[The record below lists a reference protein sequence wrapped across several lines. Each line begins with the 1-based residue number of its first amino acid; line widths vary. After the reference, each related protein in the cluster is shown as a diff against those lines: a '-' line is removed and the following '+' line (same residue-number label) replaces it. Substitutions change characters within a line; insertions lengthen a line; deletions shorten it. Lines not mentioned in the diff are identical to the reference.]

1 MSASDDL
8 LFAFREHL
16 RVKSYSPASIAT
28 YTDYLRGFFA
38 YLAEIGVKD
47 AKRVTRDHLEAYRL
61 RLAEHRVHGDRGY
74 SVSTLCLK
82 VRAVRRLF
90 EYLEAM
96 NRILVNP
103 AETFKEPKKETR
115 LPRVVL
121 TAKETRRVL
130 DAPDLSLE
138 IGIRDRAMMEVF
150 YSTGIRLEELL
161 RLSIFDCD
169 LQGGLL
175 RVNNGKGAKDRVV
188 PLGRHAVKFLQT
200 YLAKVRPSYAMG
212 NRAER
217 CLFVGRL
224 GAPLSQQA
232 VQKMVRNYAR
242 AAGIRKKVTPHTFRH
257 TFATELVRNGADI
270 TAVQRM
276 LGHADL
282 STTQLYTHVAGVE
295 VKKTHRLSH
304 PRERDTAVKEDIAP
318 DIRTVKEPRRRD

>member
-1 MSASDDL
+1 MSTFDDL

-38 YLAEIGVKD
+38 YLEEIGVKA

-61 RLAEHRVHGDRGY
+61 RLVEHRVHGDRGY

-121 TAKETRRVL
+121 TAKETRRIL
-130 DAPDLSLE
+130 DAPNLSLE
-138 IGIRDRAMMEVF
+138 IGIRDRAMLEVF
-150 YSTGIRLEELL
+150 YSTGVRLEELL
-161 RLSIFDCD
+161 RLTIFDCD

-188 PLGRHAVKFLQT
+188 PLGRHAMKFLQT

-224 GAPLSQQA
+224 GVPLSQQA
-232 VQKMVRNYAR
+232 VQKAVRNYAR

-270 TAVQRM
+270 TAVQKM

-282 STTQLYTHVAGVE
+282 SSTQLYTHVAGVE

-304 PRERDTAVKEDIAP
+304 PRERDAAVKEDIAP

>member
-1 MSASDDL
+1 
-8 LFAFREHL
+8 
-16 RVKSYSPASIAT
+16 
-28 YTDYLRGFFA
+28 
-38 YLAEIGVKD
+38 
-47 AKRVTRDHLEAYRL
+47 
-61 RLAEHRVHGDRGY
+61 
-74 SVSTLCLK
+74 
-82 VRAVRRLF
+82 VRRLF
-90 EYLEAM
+90 EYLEMM

-103 AETFKEPKKETR
+103 AEKFKEPKKETR

-121 TAKETRRVL
+121 TAKETRRIL
-130 DAPDLSLE
+130 DAPNLSLE
-138 IGIRDRAMMEVF
+138 IGIRDRAILEVF
-150 YSTGIRLEELL
+150 YSTGIRLGELL
-161 RLSIFDCD
+161 RLTIFDCD

-200 YLAKVRPSYAMG
+200 YLAKVRPRYTSWK
-212 NRAER
+212 RAER

-224 GAPLSQQA
+224 GVPLSQQA

-257 TFATELVRNGADI
+257 TFATELVRNGAEI
-270 TAVQRM
+270 TAVQKM

-282 STTQLYTHVAGVE
+282 SVTQLYTHVAGVE

-304 PRERDTAVKEDIAP
+304 PRERDAAVKEDIAP

>member
-1 MSASDDL
+1 MSTFDDL

-28 YTDYLRGFFA
+28 YTGYLRGFFA

-61 RLAEHRVHGDRGY
+61 RLAEYRVRGDRGY

-90 EYLEAM
+90 EYLEMM

-103 AETFKEPKKETR
+103 AEMFKEPKKETR

-121 TAKETRRVL
+121 TAKETRRIL
-130 DAPDLSLE
+130 DAPDLSHE
-138 IGIRDRAMMEVF
+138 IGIRDRAMLEVF
-150 YSTGIRLEELL
+150 YSTGIRLGELRCL
-161 RLSIFDCD
+161 TLFDCD

-175 RVNNGKGAKDRVV
+175 RVNKGKGAKDRVV
-188 PLGRHAVKFLQT
+188 PLGRHAVKFLKT
-200 YLAKVRPSYAMG
+200 YLAKVRPLYTRG
-212 NRAER
+212 KRAER

-224 GAPLSQQA
+224 GVPLSQQA
-232 VQKMVRNYAR
+232 VQKAVRNYAR
-242 AAGIRKKVTPHTFRH
+242 AAGIRKNVTPHTFRH
-257 TFATELVRNGADI
+257 TFATELVRNGAEI

-276 LGHADL
+276 LGHANL
-282 STTQLYTHVAGVE
+282 SVTQLYTHVAGVE

-304 PRERDTAVKEDIAP
+304 PRERDAAVKEEITP

>member
-1 MSASDDL
+1 VSTFDDL

-16 RVKSYSPASIAT
+16 QVKSYSPASIAT

-38 YLAEIGVKD
+38 YLVEIGVKD

-61 RLAEHRVHGDRGY
+61 RLAEHRVRGDRGY

-90 EYLEAM
+90 EYLEAT

-103 AETFKEPKKETR
+103 AESFKEPKKETR

-121 TAKETRRVL
+121 TAKETRRIL
-130 DAPDLSLE
+130 NAPNLSVE
-138 IGIRDRAMMEVF
+138 IGVRDRAMLEVF
-150 YSTGIRLEELL
+150 YSTGIRLGELR
-161 RLSIFDCD
+161 RLTLFDCD

-188 PLGRHAVKFLQT
+188 PLGRHAVKFLKT
-200 YLAKVRPSYAMG
+200 YLSKVRPHYTSG
-212 NRAER
+212 KRAER

-224 GAPLSQQA
+224 GVPLSQQV
-232 VQKMVRNYAR
+232 VQKTVRNYAR

-257 TFATELVRNGADI
+257 TFATELVRNGAEI
-270 TAVQRM
+270 TAVQKM

-282 STTQLYTHVAGVE
+282 SVTQLYTRVAGVE
-295 VKKTHRLSH
+295 VKKTHQLSH
-304 PRERDTAVKEDIAP
+304 PRERDAAVKEEIAP

>member
-1 MSASDDL
+1 MSAFEDL

-16 RVKSYSPASIAT
+16 QVKSYTTASIAT

-61 RLAEHRVHGDRGY
+61 RLAEHRVRGDRGY

-121 TAKETRRVL
+121 TAKETRRIL
-130 DAPDLSLE
+130 NAPNLSLE
-138 IGIRDRAMMEVF
+138 IGVRDRAMLEVF
-150 YSTGIRLEELL
+150 YSTGIRLGELR
-161 RLSIFDCD
+161 RLTLFDCD

-175 RVNNGKGAKDRVV
+175 RVNKGKGAKDRVI
-188 PLGRHAVKFLQT
+188 PLGRHAVKFLKT
-200 YLAKVRPSYAMG
+200 YLAKVRPHYTRG
-212 NRAER
+212 KRAER

-224 GAPLSQQA
+224 GVPLSQQA
-232 VQKMVRNYAR
+232 VQKTVRKYAR
-242 AAGIRKKVTPHTFRH
+242 AAGMRKNVTPHTFRH
-257 TFATELVRNGADI
+257 TFATDMVRNGADI

-276 LGHADL
+276 LGHANL
-282 STTQLYTHVAGVE
+282 SVTQLYAHVAGVE
-295 VKKTHRLSH
+295 IKKTHRLSH
-304 PRERDTAVKEDIAP
+304 PRERDEAVKEEFTP

>member
-1 MSASDDL
+1 MSTFDDL

-61 RLAEHRVHGDRGY
+61 RLAEHRVCGDRGY

-82 VRAVRRLF
+82 IRAVRRLF

-121 TAKETRRVL
+121 TAKETRRIL
-130 DAPDLSLE
+130 DAPDLSFE

-150 YSTGIRLEELL
+150 YSTGIRLGELL
-161 RLSIFDCD
+161 RLTIFDCD

-188 PLGRHAVKFLQT
+188 PLGRYAVKFLQT
-200 YLAKVRPSYAMG
+200 YLAKVRPRYTSG
-212 NRAER
+212 KRSER
-217 CLFVGRL
+217 RLFVGRL

-257 TFATELVRNGADI
+257 TFATELVRNGAEI
-270 TAVQRM
+270 TAVQKM

-282 STTQLYTHVAGVE
+282 SVTQLYTHVAGVE

-304 PRERDTAVKEDIAP
+304 PRERDTAVKEEITP
-318 DIRTVKEPRRRD
+318 DIRTVREPRRHD

>member
-1 MSASDDL
+1 MSTFDDL

-38 YLAEIGVKD
+38 YLEEIGVKD

-61 RLAEHRVHGDRGY
+61 RLSAHRVHGDRGY

-90 EYLEAM
+90 EYLEM
-96 NRILVNP
+96 LNRILVNP
-103 AETFKEPKKETR
+103 AEKFKEPKKETR

-121 TAKETRRVL
+121 TAKEVRRIL
-130 DAPDLSLE
+130 DAPDLSFE

-150 YSTGIRLEELL
+150 YSTGIRLGELL
-161 RLSIFDCD
+161 RLTIFDCD

-200 YLAKVRPSYAMG
+200 YLAKVRPRYTSWK
-212 NRAER
+212 RAER

-224 GAPLSQQA
+224 GVPLSQQA

-276 LGHADL
+276 LGHSDL
-282 STTQLYTHVAGVE
+282 SVTQLYTRVAGVE
-295 VKKTHRLSH
+295 IKKTHRHTH
-304 PRERDTAVKEDIAP
+304 PRERDAAVKKEITP
-318 DIRTVKEPRRRD
+318 DIRTVREPYRHD